1 MAYAV
6 TVPRHDSGIGMRLVS
21 YVVPAP
27 GVALVGE
34 KLRAE
39 LGEVLPTYMVPAAV
53 VVLDEIPLT
62 PSGKLDRRALP
73 APVVTTRSFRAP
85 ATPVEEIVAGVF
97 ADILSVDAAVGA
109 DDDFFDLGGNS
120 LAATRVVA
128 RIGAALDTT
137 IPVSVIFEASTVT
150 RLAARA
156 ESHTDT
162 GRVDLVAHE
171 RPERIPLSYAQQ
183 RMWFLNRIEPES
195 PAYSIPVVVR
205 LSGSLDV
212 DVLHRAIGDVV
223 ARHEILRTVYPF
235 VEGEPAQVILP
246 ADTVPMEVVQVAES
260 DVDQAIAE
268 LIAAPFD
275 LTAGASTRIV
285 LFELGGDEWVLA
297 VILHHIGGDGSSLG
311 PLARDIMT
319 AYVARLQGEAPGWVP
334 LPVQY
339 ADYAI
344 WQRAVLGSES
354 DPNSLLR
361 AQIDYWA
368 EQLAGTPPLL
378 ELPTDRPRPATQ
390 SYAGESVGLT
400 VDADLHAGLQR
411 VARAHNTTLF
421 MVFHAALAALL
432 ARLAATDDVAVG
444 TPYAGRGERAL
455 DDLVGMFV
463 NTLVL
468 RTRVRS
474 GMSFAELI
482 DDVRAT
488 DLAAFGHADVPFER
502 LVSELNPVRSDAHNP
517 LFQVML
523 AFQNISS
530 TDIELPDLSV
540 RAVEPDTG
548 LALFD
553 LQVTVADSYDAH
565 GAPAGIT
572 GGVTFASDLFD
583 ASTVERFVERL
594 VAMLEAMTIDADR
607 AVHDVD
613 LLDDA
618 ERSAALQ
625 GPNATMHEVDSA
637 VTLVSM
643 FAAAAVA
650 YAEDTAVICGTVSQ
664 TYAEFSG
671 RVNRLARWMVAQGV
685 GPDSLVALRMRRSLD
700 QLTAMYAVHAAG
712 GGYVP
717 IDPDHPAERIDY
729 MVECAEPVL
738 VLSALDSVDL
748 SGFDD
753 SPLTDDDRI
762 TPLTPD
768 ALAYVLFTSGSTGR
782 PKGVAVSHRSVVN
795 QLRWISAEY
804 GLNRSDVVLQKTPAT
819 FDVSVWELFATLS
832 VGARLVIARPD
843 GHTDPRYLA
852 EAMSTHRVTITS
864 FVPSMLA
871 VFADALPTGAA
882 LSLRALLVAGEA
894 FGPDVVDAARRALP
908 EVELYNLYGP
918 TEFTVHATSSAVGT
932 ADDGAVPMGAPVWN
946 ACAYVLD
953 SRLRPVPAGVTG
965 DLYLSGTQV
974 ARGYHGRPA
983 LTADRFVADPFT
995 AGARMY
1001 RTGDL
1006 VRRRRSGVLEYLGR
1020 SDFQVKLRGLRIE
1033 LGEIEAVFAAHP
1045 DIARAAAAVTSTDT
1059 VDYLT
1064 VYLVPAGADR
1074 GVGVRDV
1081 GERSVNTAE
1090 VTAFASAAL
1099 PGYMM
1104 PTAVMVLD
1112 SLPITASGKLDRARL
1127 PQPTRDAS
1135 AFRAP
1140 SSWLETE
1147 IARTFEHVLGV
1158 PRVGADD
1165 DFYAL
1170 GGNSLRSVQVVNDL
1184 ETELHV
1190 EIPVRWMLS
1199 DSSPADLARRI
1210 EDGMRNGFDV
1220 ARGPGDESPG
1230 GVGFDVLLPI
1240 RPEGELPPLFCVH
1253 PASGLAWCYQ
1263 TLSRQV
1269 PPGRPVY
1276 GLQAPQI
1283 GGEAPGPTT
1292 ISEIA
1297 RRYADE
1303 IRTVQPVGPYHLLGW
1318 SLGGVIAHAVAAEM
1332 RAAGSEVALLAMLD
1346 TEADGVDS
1354 SAITTVTA
1362 GELISNLGPV
1372 LGIDYVSADAT
1383 AEQAAEQIAERL
1395 GAGFG
1400 IDAATIERLTDA
1412 YNLLIRATGDWHP
1425 PVVDT
1430 DVLYFTAVRDRRP
1443 DALGANGW
1451 GRYVRGSITNVD
1463 IDTHHLGMT
1472 EDEAIRQIATVLDD
1486 HLTRESA
1493 SRKAASGLA
1502 FSHDDRFTNK
1512 R

>member
-1 MAYAV
+1 
-6 TVPRHDSGIGMRLVS
+6 
-21 YVVPAP
+21 
-27 GVALVGE
+27 
-34 KLRAE
+34 
-39 LGEVLPTYMVPAAV
+39 
-53 VVLDEIPLT
+53 
-62 PSGKLDRRALP
+62 
-73 APVVTTRSFRAP
+73 
-85 ATPVEEIVAGVF
+85 
-97 ADILSVDAAVGA
+97 
-109 DDDFFDLGGNS
+109 
-120 LAATRVVA
+120 
-128 RIGAALDTT
+128 
-137 IPVSVIFEASTVT
+137 
-150 RLAARA
+150 
-156 ESHTDT
+156 
-162 GRVDLVAHE
+162 
-171 RPERIPLSYAQQ
+171 
-183 RMWFLNRIEPES
+183 MWFLNRIEPES

-212 DVLHRAIGDVV
+212 DALHRAIGDVV

-246 ADTVPMEVVQVAES
+246 ADTVPMQVAQVAES
-260 DVDQAIAE
+260 GVDQAIAE

-285 LFELGGDEWVLA
+285 LFELSGDEWVLA
-297 VILHHIGGDGSSLG
+297 VVLHHIGGDGSSLG
-311 PLARDIMT
+311 PLARDIMA
-319 AYVARLQGEAPGWVP
+319 AYVARLQGEAPAWVP

-344 WQRAVLGSES
+344 WQRAVLGSDS
-354 DPNSLLR
+354 DPDSLLR

-368 EQLAGTPPLL
+368 EQLADTPPLL

-523 AFQNISS
+523 AFQNIST

-565 GAPAGIT
+565 GSPAGIA

-625 GPNATMHEVDSA
+625 GPYATSHEVDSA
-637 VTLVSM
+637 ETLASM
-643 FAAAAVA
+643 FAAAAIA
-650 YAEDTAVICGTVSQ
+650 YAEDTAVVSGTVSQ

-762 TPLTPD
+762 TPLNPD

-804 GLNRSDVVLQKTPAT
+804 GLSRSDVVLQKTPAT

-946 ACAYVLD
+946 ARAYVLD

-1112 SLPITASGKLDRARL
+1112 SLPITASGKLDRTRL

-1210 EDGMRNGFDV
+1210 EDGMRNGFDAV
-1220 ARGPGDESPG
+1220 RGPADEAPG

-1240 RPEGELPPLFCVH
+1240 RPEGELPPLFCIH

-1283 GGEAPGPTT
+1283 AGETPGPTT

-1303 IRTVQPVGPYHLLGW
+1303 IRTVQPEGPYHLLGW

-1430 DVLYFTAVRDRRP
+1430 DVLYFSAVRDRRP